1 MGVGAR
7 PGALMGKGKQAIDTA
22 VPKFTSTFCLGNELQ
37 YCNPLGGVRGELG
50 PRHAV
55 RVLWEVRLR
64 LSPHGQTL
72 VGRTS
77 SSTVLP
83 PLE

>member
-55 RVLWEVRLR
+55 RMLWEV
-64 LSPHGQTL
+64 PHGQIS